1 MLLRANGPNKSS
13 MPESGGNLGVAGS
26 LVSILDRGGKTK
38 KILYNKALSRHLT
51 KTLLPSLQLDLA
63 NQRAAKDAYAQRLAA
78 STPEA
83 ERISGL
89 RTGYLERGLADTE
102 NFDAFNSLY
111 RPLGDY
117 LFGKMNEVAP
127 AAVGLTK
134 GADDARRI
142 GLGIRPGGYSSYV
155 DAARTR
161 DIGDVLSRNFSDVL
175 RTIGTDTS
183 RLLASRA
190 GERATGLGMLDVL
203 SAEPDRLA
211 ARELL
216 PAYAAQEFQGGD
228 IEAAQNLINA
238 YRSNVAGFK
247 NVPSLARRVAEGLGG
262 VNSSLWEAAGNAASI
277 YSSMYGGGAGGG
289 GGMGQMGQGN
299 LAQSL
304 ASRGQMMP
312 TASSQGGGGI
322 DAQTLMSLF
331 QMLQGTQ
338 SQQGFNPW
346 LRPAT
351 VPQQYPAGSMPVSN
365 WGVLTPQ
372 QQFEY
377 NQALSNANAWS
388 LANPGPWE

>member
-1 MLLRANGPNKSS
+1 MA
-13 MPESGGNLGVAGS
+13 EGGNLGVAGS
-26 LVSILDRGGKTK
+26 IASIFDKGGKTK
-38 KILYNKALSRHLT
+38 KILYNKALAQHLT

-63 NQRAAKDAYAQRLAA
+63 NQRKAKDLYAQRLTE

-83 ERISGL
+83 NRISDL
-89 RTGYLERGLADTE
+89 RTGYLERGIADTE

-117 LFGKMNEVAP
+117 LFGQMNAVAP

-142 GLGIRPGGYSSYV
+142 GMGIRPGGYSSYV

-161 DIGDVLSRNFSDVL
+161 DIGDILSRNFSDVL
-175 RTIGTDTS
+175 RTIGSDTS

-228 IEAAQNLINA
+228 LAAAQSLIDS

-247 NVPSLARRVAEGLGG
+247 NIPSFARRLAEGLGG
-262 VNSSLWEAAGNAASI
+262 INSSLWEAAGNAASL
-277 YSSMYGGGAGGG
+277 YSSMQGMGGG
-289 GGMGQMGQGN
+289 GTSGMGQGN
-299 LAQSL
+299 LAGSL
-304 ASRGQMMP
+304 ASRGGMMP
-312 TASSQGGGGI
+312 TGSSGGSGGGV
-322 DAQTLMSLF
+322 
-331 QMLQGTQ
+331 
-338 SQQGFNPW
+338 SQQTIMDLMRMLGQGQQSSNPW
-346 LRPAT
+346 LRPT
-351 VPQQYPAGSMPVSN
+351 VPSKYYGPYSVAGAPVDN
-365 WGVLTPQ
+365 WGDLSPEQ
-372 QQFEY
+372 RWSY
-377 NQALSNANAWS
+377 DQALASGDAWNV
-388 LANPGPWE
+388 ANPGPWE

>member
-1 MLLRANGPNKSS
+1 
-13 MPESGGNLGVAGS
+13 MPASGGGNLGVAGEI
-26 LVSILDRGGKTK
+26 VNIFNKGGVQK
-38 KILYNKALSRHLT
+38 KVLYNKALSRHLT
-51 KTLLPSLQLDLA
+51 KGILPSLQLDLA
-63 NQRAAKDAYAQRLAA
+63 NQRKAKDLYAQRLAE

-83 ERISGL
+83 NRISDL
-89 RTGYLERGLADTE
+89 RTGYLERGIADTE

-111 RPLGDY
+111 RPLADY
-117 LFGKMNEVAP
+117 LFGKATDVAP
-127 AAVGLTK
+127 AAIGLTQS
-134 GADDARRI
+134 ADTQRRI
-142 GLGIRPGGYSSYV
+142 GAGIRPGGYSSYLNT
-155 DAARTR
+155 ALLGN
-161 DIGDVLSRNFSDVL
+161 IGNVLSGNFAEVL

-190 GERATGLGMLDVL
+190 GERATGLSMLDTL

-216 PAYAAQEFQGGD
+216 PAYAAQEFQAGD
-228 IEAAQNLINA
+228 LAAAQALINA

-247 NVPSLARRVAEGLGG
+247 HIPSLAGRVAEGLGG
-262 VNSSLWEAAGNAASI
+262 INSSLWEAAGNAASI
-277 YSSMYGGGAGGG
+277 YSSLYGGGAGGG
-289 GGMGQMGQGN
+289 GGMGQMGQSN
-299 LAQSL
+299 NAAFPVAQRGAFTP
-304 ASRGQMMP
+304 ASG
-312 TASSQGGGGI
+312 SSPSGGI

-346 LRPAT
+346 LRPAA